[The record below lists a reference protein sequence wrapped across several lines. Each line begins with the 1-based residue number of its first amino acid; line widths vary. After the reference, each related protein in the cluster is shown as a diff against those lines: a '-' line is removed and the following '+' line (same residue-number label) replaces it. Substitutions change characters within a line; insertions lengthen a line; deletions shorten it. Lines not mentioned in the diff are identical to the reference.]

1 MENNK
6 EKATNVAKILNDFIK
21 STNKVY
27 KLLGLKYL
35 REVYSLGRFPKVEGN
50 PKPVLKSV
58 EELSKGQVGLFQNL
72 NNLRDPDL
80 LDSFVNE
87 FRIIPNGENPKGI
100 AGADTLL
107 MAEERYDS
115 LGRKVI
121 TKYQVYFREYTEQ
134 EEQEYLSRLA
144 SADASSLGYGTGPI
158 AKLDLF

>member
-1 MENNK
+1 MANNQD
-6 EKATNVAKILNDFIK
+6 KATKITKLLNDFIK
-21 STNKVY
+21 SESKVY

-50 PKPVLKSV
+50 PRPVLKSV
-58 EELSKGQVGLFQNL
+58 EELTRGQVGLFQNL
-72 NNLRDPDL
+72 NNLRDADL

-100 AGADTLL
+100 VGADTLL
-107 MAEERYDS
+107 MAEERFDS

-121 TKYQVYFREYTEQ
+121 TRYQVYFREYTEQ

-144 SADASSLGYGTGPI
+144 QADASSLGFGTGPT
-158 AKLDLF
+158 AKVELF